1 MAPRCR
7 AESMTVAGRIRGFI
21 ADRFKA
27 ALRPIAAQGP
37 LTRSPTAGLQAI
49 AVTCG
54 SGPCQGAG
62 PAAIDVARLLHPT
75 NPQPDEAAMT
85 PTPGLA
91 VLTIVG
97 TLAYLGLAV
106 LGAGGLA
113 AFFSHPARIALT
125 VVLFAL
131 SGAACRWCSRIRTRR

>member
-1 MAPRCR
+1 
-7 AESMTVAGRIRGFI
+7 
-21 ADRFKA
+21 
-27 ALRPIAAQGP
+27 
-37 LTRSPTAGLQAI
+37 
-49 AVTCG
+49 
-54 SGPCQGAG
+54 
-62 PAAIDVARLLHPT
+62 
-75 NPQPDEAAMT
+75 MT
-85 PTPGLA
+85 PTAGLA

-131 SGAACRWCSRIRTRR
+131 SGATRTAHAGCVGAVHCGRMVGCDNRL